1 MTLLRYLLVLFLGI
15 VFLGAANAQKKVKLL
30 HANEL
35 EGDVINGVK
44 VKKLKGNVGFEHN
57 DALMYCDSAYQYDTR
72 NAIDAWGHVRIT
84 QGDSITL
91 TGNTL
96 NYDGNTKTGVVKGN
110 VVLKDRKTTVITE
123 ALNYDMANKLASYNT
138 GGTIKDDK
146 NTLTS
151 QYGVYDTQNKLFHFT
166 GNVKVVNPTKGF
178 VLTSDTMDYNSITKI
193 VTLHGPTKIISPDGV
208 VYADHGEYNTLM
220 ASSDFKGKAKV
231 EAGNYT
237 LYGDR
242 IYYDEKNKH
251 GVSEGNVQ
259 LISEK
264 DKIII
269 TGDIAYYW
277 GGKGISKVFNNA
289 VLKNIGD
296 KDTLF
301 ISADTLISLENS
313 KKPKDRKLL
322 AFNHTKIFRPDLQG
336 ICDSLVY
343 NFGDSTIYFFT
354 DPVLWNNANQIEAD
368 SINIQMA
375 NKKIDK
381 MNLRQN
387 SIIIS
392 TDSLK
397 NFNQVKGK
405 DMTAFFTNNK
415 ISRINV
421 NANGE
426 SIYYVLDKDALIGL
440 NRAICSDIT
449 VRFKENKLQTITF
462 IKKPEA
468 RFIPPHE
475 IKEEDTRLK
484 GFKWRIEE
492 KPTRNEVLHLKKV
505 L

>member
-1 MTLLRYLLVLFLGI
+1 MRLFIKKLFVLAPALFFLLF
-15 VFLGAANAQKKVKLL
+15 AAHAQKQVELL

-35 EGDVINGVK
+35 EGDVLNGIK
-44 VKKLKGNVGFEHN
+44 VRKLKGEVSFKHN
-57 DALMYCDSAYQYDTR
+57 DAIMRCDSAYQYTDR

-96 NYDGNTKTGVVKGN
+96 NYDGNTKMGVVRGN
-110 VVLKDRKTTVITE
+110 VLLVDKKTTVITD

-151 QYGVYDTQNKLFHFT
+151 QKGLYSTETKIFHFT
-166 GNVKVVNPTKGF
+166 DNVKVVNPTKGF
-178 VLTSDTMDYNSITKI
+178 VLTSDTMDYNTTTKI

-208 VYADHGEYNTLM
+208 VYADHGEYNTLL
-220 ASSDFKGKAKV
+220 AASDFKGRAKV
-231 EAGNYT
+231 EAGQYT
-237 LYGDR
+237 LFGDR
-242 IYYDEKNKH
+242 VYYDEKNKH
-251 GVSEGNVQ
+251 GVAEGNVQ

-264 DKIII
+264 DKLIVE
-269 TGDIAYYW
+269 GELAYYW
-277 GGKGISKVFNNA
+277 GSLGISKVFNNA

-301 ISADTLISLENS
+301 ISADTLISLENLKNS
-313 KKPKDRKLL
+313 KDRKLL

-387 SIIIS
+387 SLIIS
-392 TDSLK
+392 TDSID
-397 NFNQVKGK
+397 NFNQVKGR
-405 DMTAFFTNNK
+405 DMTAYFTNNK

-421 NANGE
+421 IGNGE
-426 SIYYVLDKDALIGL
+426 SIYYVLDKEKLIGL

-462 IKKPEA
+462 IKSRKQGLY
-468 RFIPPHE
+468 H
-475 IKEEDTRLK
+475 
-484 GFKWRIEE
+484 
-492 KPTRNEVLHLKKV
+492 PTR
-505 L
+505 